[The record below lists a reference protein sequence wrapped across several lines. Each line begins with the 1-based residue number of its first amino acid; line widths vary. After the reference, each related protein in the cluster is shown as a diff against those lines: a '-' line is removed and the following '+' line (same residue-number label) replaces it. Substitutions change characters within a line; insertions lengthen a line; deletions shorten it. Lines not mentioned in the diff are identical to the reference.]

1 MRPFHSIYN
10 KVLVW
15 SSSRFAILWLSII
28 SFLESIILPL
38 PLQDLLLA
46 SMSLRN
52 RSKAFYFAAICTF
65 ASVLGAILG
74 YFIGVQAE
82 NYILPILVNLGY
94 ESKFNTAQIY
104 FQTYGIYIILIAGF
118 SPIPYKVFTIAA
130 GMMSMALFPFI
141 LFSLIARGA
150 RYFLISFL
158 VRKFGK
164 MADAWLNKYIDWLG
178 YLLIIAIALFLWYE
192 YYLTTISVVV
202 VD

>member
-10 KVLVW
+10 KILDY
-15 SSSRFAILWLSII
+15 SSSRFAILWLSAI
-28 SFLESIILPL
+28 SFLESIILPV

-52 RSKAFYFAAICTF
+52 RSKAFYFAAICTI
-65 ASVLGAILG
+65 ASVLGALLG
-74 YFIGVQAE
+74 YYIGVQAE
-82 NYILPILVNLGY
+82 NHILPILINLDY
-94 ESKFNTAQIY
+94 ESKFETAQMY

-130 GMMSMALFPFI
+130 GMMSMSLLPFVF
-141 LFSLIARGA
+141 FSLIARGA

-178 YLLIIAIALFLWYE
+178 YLLIIAIALFIWYE
-192 YYLTTISVVV
+192 Y
-202 VD
+202 

>member
-10 KVLVW
+10 KILDY
-15 SSSRFAILWLSII
+15 SSSRFAILWLSAI
-28 SFLESIILPL
+28 SFLESIILPV

-52 RSKAFYFAAICTF
+52 RSKAFYFAAICTI
-65 ASVLGAILG
+65 ASVLGAVLG
-74 YFIGVQAE
+74 YYIGVQAE
-82 NYILPILVNLGY
+82 NHILPILINLSY
-94 ESKFNTAQIY
+94 ESKFETAQMY

-130 GMMSMALFPFI
+130 GMMSMSLLPFVV
-141 LFSLIARGA
+141 FSLIARGA

-178 YLLIIAIALFLWYE
+178 YLLIIVIALFIWYE
-192 YYLTTISVVV
+192 Y
-202 VD
+202 

>member
-10 KVLVW
+10 KILDW
-15 SSSRFAILWLSII
+15 SSSRFAILWLSVI
-28 SFLESIILPL
+28 SFFESVIIPL

-52 RSKAFYFAAICTF
+52 RSKAFYFAAICTV

-74 YFIGVQAE
+74 YYIGVQAE
-82 NYILPILVNLGY
+82 NFIMPLLINLGY
-94 ESKFNTAQIY
+94 EAKFETAQIY

-118 SPIPYKVFTIAA
+118 SPIPYKLFTISA
-130 GMMSMALFPFI
+130 GMMSMSLFPFI
-141 LFSLIARGA
+141 VFSLIARGS
-150 RYFLISFL
+150 RYFLISFI

-178 YLLIIAIALFLWYE
+178 YLLIIVIALFLWYGH
-192 YYLTTISVVV
+192 
-202 VD
+202 